1 VEVMLVNGRP
11 SVVHAAAKSHVIT
24 ACSGPWLVSG
34 DWWGDARWQRE
45 VWEVET
51 SDGVLYQLT
60 RHNGQWRLEGV
71 FG

>member
-1 VEVMLVNGRP
+1 MLDGRP
-11 SVVHAAAKSHVIT
+11 AKLHTTTKTHVIT

-34 DWWGDARWQRE
+34 DWWGDSRWQRE
-45 VWEVET
+45 LWEVET

-60 RHNGQWRLEGV
+60 RHNGEWQLEGV